1 MKYIWFG
8 ILLASC
14 AAVAASECRPEGRA
28 TFTAGLEALGRGD
41 LPVAAARF
49 ATVVQAQPGCA
60 EARNNL
66 AVVKVE
72 QGRLTEAAEELRLAV
87 ELRPDYERARSNL
100 RSVEVLLARQA
111 ALAPEPA
118 RPTLAGSPMVTPGP
132 AAAATVTLA
141 PQPAMTRGVVAT
153 VAESPTPAAA
163 SQATVP
169 GIVALEPEGASA
181 CAIDPTRQR
190 ICVYDRTAQAVILH
204 ACYPLAGVR
213 VTTWPRWLI
222 AGDTGGRR
230 IRLFDETGQRR
241 LTIIP
246 EHADVGGN
254 LVRLRQKDFD
264 FLFAGVRPWR
274 TACVPADSAAQ
285 LEPAMLVAV
294 RDALEAWRSAWE
306 QRRFEDYVAHYSER
320 FVPQSDPD
328 FAHWWARKRH
338 VFEEAGNIT
347 VQVASPSI
355 FVTEGGTTVI
365 MLLDQW
371 YRSAATAA
379 HDLKA
384 LRWQRQAGVWKI
396 TAETV
401 LRPNL
406 PK

>member
-14 AAVAASECRPEGRA
+14 AAVAASECRPEGRG

-41 LPVAAARF
+41 LSVAAARF
-49 ATVVQAQPGCA
+49 ANLVQAQPGCA
-60 EARNNL
+60 EARNDL

-72 QGRLTEAAEELRLAV
+72 QGRLNEAAAQLRVAV

-100 RSVEVLLARQA
+100 QRLEALLARQA
-111 ALAPEPA
+111 TLAPEPV
-118 RPTLAGSPMVTPGP
+118 RPALAASPTVTPER
-132 AAAATVTLA
+132 AAAATVTVA
-141 PQPAMTRGVVAT
+141 PQPAMTPGLAAT

-190 ICVYDRTAQAVILH
+190 MCVYDRTAQAVILH

-213 VTTWPRWLI
+213 VAAWPRWLI

-241 LTIIP
+241 VTIIP

-264 FLFAGVRPWR
+264 SLSAGVRPWR
-274 TACVPADSAAQ
+274 TACVPADSAAE
-285 LEPAMLVAV
+285 LEPAMLAAV

-306 QRRFEDYVAHYSER
+306 QRRFEDYVAHYGER
-320 FVPQSDPD
+320 FVPQSDFD
-328 FAHWWARKRH
+328 VAQWRARKRH
-338 VFEEAGNIT
+338 VFEEAGSIT

-365 MLLDQW
+365 MLFDQW

-401 LRPNL
+401 LQPNL